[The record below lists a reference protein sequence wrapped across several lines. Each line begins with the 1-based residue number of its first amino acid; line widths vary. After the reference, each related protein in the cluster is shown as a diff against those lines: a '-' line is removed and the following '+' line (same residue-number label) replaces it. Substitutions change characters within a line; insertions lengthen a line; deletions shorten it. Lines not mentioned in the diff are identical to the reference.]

1 MNPMALG
8 KIPPE
13 KIPPDSKPNPIPNL
27 DPTPDSSRGGFFP
40 GGFFP
45 DTESD
50 KVKPIR
56 INNIIV
62 NVV

>member
-27 DPTPDSSRGGFFP
+27 DPTPDSSRGAFFRED
-40 GGFFP
+40 FFLTP
-45 DTESD
+45 N
-50 KVKPIR
+50 PIKSSQSA
-56 INNIIV
+56 
-62 NVV
+62 